1 MIKNKYVYNPS
12 TLRYEK
18 VQNARQK
25 TIRNLVAALL
35 LLLLLTAGIYL
46 LSSDFWGNSRQQKEL
61 AEMQKQYRE
70 MQSHLELMKKTLE
83 NLNERDAA
91 ISRQLLE
98 SEPGEEFTSRKVKS
112 PEDLKQLKDRELIG
126 ELSDNI
132 GEMRKKLA
140 VLSKTQAELKSA
152 VKAKEKMLK
161 AVPSIRPVIS
171 ESNVEYLSGFGYRKH
186 PVFKIL
192 KIHNGIDFGAA
203 IGTAVYASGNGKIQ
217 QVQQKKDGYGNS
229 IVMDHGYG
237 FQSVYAHLSEI
248 SVKVGDV
255 VKRGQIIGRVG
266 NSGGVAPHLHYE
278 VIYKKKRVNPLHFC
292 REGITA
298 EEFQRFTEMVS
309 KENQALSI
317 H

>member
-18 VQNARQK
+18 VHNARQK

-112 PEDLKQLKDRELIG
+112 PEDLKQLKDTELIG

-132 GEMRKKLA
+132 GKMRKKLA

-171 ESNVEYLSGFGYRKH
+171 ESKVEYLSGFGYRKH

-248 SVKVGDV
+248 SVKVGDE

-292 REGITA
+292 REGMTA

>member
-112 PEDLKQLKDRELIG
+112 PEDLKQLKDTELIG
-126 ELSDNI
+126 ELSHNI

-171 ESNVEYLSGFGYRKH
+171 KSNVEYLSGFGYRKH

>member
-98 SEPGEEFTSRKVKS
+98 SEPGKEFTSRKVKS